1 VPGLTGPNAGLKEI
15 DVNNRM
21 VFSAAR
27 VGALALTAAL
37 VAALPARS
45 ALAQLSQND
54 DLRAPQNSLA
64 LMPNAPLGSEYPT
77 HGNRQAGE
85 LPVGPTD
92 PRGQLANGLPNN
104 SQSGGY
110 GAPQAGIHP
119 PQGM

>member
-1 VPGLTGPNAGLKEI
+1 MK
-15 DVNNRM
+15 NRM
-21 VFSAAR
+21 LVSTLR
-27 VGALALTAAL
+27 VSALALTVALAAG
-37 VAALPARS
+37 LPARG
-45 ALAQLSQND
+45 AFAQLSPND
-54 DLRAPQNSLA
+54 DLRSPQNSLA

>member
-1 VPGLTGPNAGLKEI
+1 MK
-15 DVNNRM
+15 NRTL
-21 VFSAAR
+21 FSTTR
-27 VGALALTAAL
+27 VGALALTVALAAG
-37 VAALPARS
+37 LPAR
-45 ALAQLSQND
+45 AAFAQLSQND
-54 DLRAPQNSLA
+54 DLRSPQNSLA

-104 SQSGGY
+104 SQAGGY